1 MESDKSNSNDNQ
13 TLLQAVMIYRATYN
27 LWEQNEYLLCKEKE
41 DYYVVIGTPNKKTHS
56 WKIGDE
62 FRFSRLAIMS
72 SPLKLTPVSV
82 KFYCNKFRGRG

>member
-1 MESDKSNSNDNQ
+1 
-13 TLLQAVMIYRATYN
+13 MIYRATYN

-62 FRFSRLAIMS
+62 FRLSRMPS
-72 SPLKLTPVSV
+72 SIKLTPVSI